1 MTELSFL
8 SVARFSGP
16 DAGSFLQA
24 QLSADIAAL
33 ASGNAAFACYCSPR
47 GQVIALLLVCREGDE
62 YFVVG
67 ANGLL
72 PAVLRRLGM
81 FVLRSKVE
89 FTIQSEMK
97 IFGHAVKDQSSIG
110 GSVFKPEAVDLA
122 YLLSDQ
128 PQLANGKEDDWK
140 VMELNNNVTWL
151 ESATSEK
158 FIPQML
164 GFDKIGA
171 VSFSKG
177 CYPGQEIVARARYLG
192 KVKRK
197 PLLVATAQEL
207 WIEPGQ
213 TIELLRAEQWTAAT
227 VVDSVFVRDS
237 GTVLFTVAP
246 EAPAATPSRVRY
258 GAHDYLCATI

>member
-1 MTELSFL
+1 MIELSFL

-24 QLSADIAAL
+24 QLSADIAVL
-33 ASGNAAFACYCSPR
+33 ASGKAAFACYCSPR
-47 GQVIALLLVCREGDE
+47 GQVISLLLVCREGDE
-62 YFVVG
+62 YLVAG
-67 ANGLL
+67 ASALL

-89 FTIQSEMK
+89 FAIQSGMK
-97 IFGHAVKDQSSIG
+97 IFGQAVEDPPSIG
-110 GSVFKPEAVDLA
+110 GSVFKPEAVGLA

-128 PQLANGKEDDWK
+128 PQLANGSEDDWK
-140 VMELNNNVTWL
+140 LMELNNNVTWL
-151 ESATSEK
+151 EPATSEK

-164 GFDKIGA
+164 GFDNIGA

-207 WIEPGQ
+207 WVEPGQ

-227 VVDSVFVRDS
+227 VVDSVFVRDT
-237 GTVLFTVAP
+237 GTLLFTVAP
-246 EAPAATPSRVRY
+246 EKPEDTPSRVRY